1 MLNWLKSL
9 LKSLWR
15 LLKKI
20 WPILLVA
27 GLTLFLLNPA
37 LFGAVVSWVGAGFSA
52 LISGIGS
59 AFTWWTGLFE
69 GLSFW
74 EGAAL
79 AVGTAFLIDP
89 EWAAKTI
96 SEVGS
101 SVGTVVGAVAGGA
114 AAGVLAGVTNSGIL
128 PWALGGLAIWLLL
141 RKSDSGSERSVSQ
154 SEPPND
160 NQRGLTRESQVSY

>member
-1 MLNWLKSL
+1 MLKWLKSL

-27 GLTLFLLNPA
+27 GLALFLLNPA
-37 LFGAVVSWVGAGFSA
+37 LFGAIVSWVGGGFSA

-69 GLSFW
+69 GLTFW

-89 EWAAKTI
+89 EWAGKTV
-96 SEVGS
+96 SEIGS
-101 SVGTVVGAVAGGA
+101 NVGTTVGAVVGGA
-114 AAGVLAGVTNSGIL
+114 TTGILTGVTDSGIL

-141 RKSDSGSERSVSQ
+141 RKSDSGSELSIYQ